1 MKKNVVLSILL
12 FFGTGILTAA
22 AAYFYA
28 MTYMAIIPV
37 VLAAMVGVGTV
48 LFLHADARVHDSL
61 PYGAAKRFDR
71 FCLLYFIGLIAALIF
86 PVLPVAGWP
95 FLVIFVVMGLCSAP
109 LIGIVSGATLLL
121 ISVLLCG
128 SPAVTVFFSYFLA
141 GVVAVVLF
149 SYVDEAFRVGLP
161 LLISISINLV
171 LIAANIMMSGQPGFG
186 IETIIIVLSNL
197 LVCVLLLLVFLRYL
211 SSLVIHKDRN
221 RYMEI
226 NDPECPILVE
236 LKQKSLTQYYQAV
249 HTAYLS
255 DKIAKKLGLCD
266 MAARTCGY
274 YHKIGVL
281 RGENSWEAIHD
292 ICLEYKFP
300 APAIA
305 LLKEY
310 TDNESSL
317 VSKEAVVVLFADT
330 LVASILYIFS
340 KNPRANPDYAQII
353 DAIYEKK
360 ASSGILDKS
369 LLTMGEMKEML
380 AMLKEEHLYYDFL
393 R

>member
-1 MKKNVVLSILL
+1 MTKNVALSILL
-12 FFGTGILTAA
+12 FFGTGIFSAA
-22 AAYFYA
+22 AAYFHA

-37 VLAAMVGVGTV
+37 ALAAMVGAGTV
-48 LFLHADARVHDSL
+48 LFLHADARAKNSL
-61 PYGAAKRFDR
+61 PYRGAEHFDR
-71 FCLLYFIGLIAALIF
+71 FCILYFLALIAAFIF

-95 FLVIFVVMGLCSAP
+95 YLVIFVVLGLCSAP
-109 LIGIVSGATLLL
+109 LIGICGGATLLL
-121 ISVLLCG
+121 ISVMLCEA
-128 SPAVTVFFSYFLA
+128 PAPSVFFCYFLA
-141 GVVAVVLF
+141 GVVGIVVF
-149 SYVDEAFRVGLP
+149 SHVDEAFRVGLP
-161 LLISISINLV
+161 LLISLSINLV
-171 LIAANIMMSGQPGFG
+171 LIAANLIMDGQQRIG
-186 IETIIIVLSNL
+186 IEAIIIVLSNL

-211 SSLVIHKDRN
+211 SSHVIHKDRA

-236 LKQKSLTQYYQAV
+236 LKQQSLTQYYQAV

-255 DKIAKKLGLCD
+255 DKIAKKLGLSD

-274 YHKIGVL
+274 YHKIGIL
-281 RGENSWEAIHD
+281 RGENSWDAIHD
-292 ICLEYKFP
+292 VCLEYKFP

-380 AMLKEEHLYYDFL
+380 AMLKEERLYYDFL